1 MYFLLAGVT
10 MNRNASLIL
19 SIIFDISILK
29 IERLCNNRFGKLG
42 KTDDHIEIS
51 EAECG

>member
-1 MYFLLAGVT
+1 
-10 MNRNASLIL
+10 MNRNAALIL
-19 SIIFDISILK
+19 STIFDTSILK
-29 IERLCNNRFGKLG
+29 IGRLCNNLFGKLG